1 MTTDLKTLRD
11 AFVEELRDAYDF
23 EHQIVSALPAVA
35 EAADHAEL
43 RAALEQHL
51 IETHTQI
58 RRLIAIF
65 AFLGETP
72 GGTHCAGMA
81 GILEEG
87 AGVAEDQ
94 GFEPEVKDARLI
106 AACQRVEHYEIA
118 VYGTLV
124 AWAQMLDLTE
134 AEGLLQQTLEEEAAA
149 DDTLSDLAEVD
160 IDVEAM
166 EG

>member
-11 AFVEELRDAYDF
+11 AFVDQLRGAYDF
-23 EHQIVSALPAVA
+23 EHQIVAALPAVA
-35 EAADHAEL
+35 EAADHADL
-43 RAALEQHL
+43 REALEQHR

-65 AFLGETP
+65 AFLSETP

-81 GILEEG
+81 GILEES
-87 AGVAEDQ
+87 AGVVDDKDFAPD
-94 GFEPEVKDARLI
+94 VKDARLI

-118 VYGTLV
+118 VYSTLV

-149 DDTLSDLAEVD
+149 DDTLNDLAESEV
-160 IDVEAM
+160 DVEAM
-166 EG
+166 ER